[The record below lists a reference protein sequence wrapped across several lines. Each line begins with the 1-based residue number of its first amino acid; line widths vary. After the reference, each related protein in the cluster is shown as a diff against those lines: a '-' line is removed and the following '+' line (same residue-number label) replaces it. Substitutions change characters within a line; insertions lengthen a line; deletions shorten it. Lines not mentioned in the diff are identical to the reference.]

1 MSHADAGIAAGLPP
15 ARPYE
20 HERGNVLRLAVAQ
33 ALAGANSTVVYATG
47 AVIGNMLAPSK
58 ALATLPIS
66 IFVVGMA
73 ACTLPAGIVA
83 QRHGRRAAFLAG
95 TACGVLVGLLAAL
108 AVVLGSF
115 WLFCLATFF
124 GGAYA
129 AVVLSFR
136 FAAADCAPAQR
147 RPRALSAVMAGG
159 VAAGVIGPQLV
170 THTMS
175 LWPPHLFAATYLA
188 QAAVAAVAALILLG
202 VRLPMPTA
210 ATGQAGGRPLGTIA
224 RQPRFIIA
232 VVCGVVSYLLMNFLM
247 TAAPLAMQICGLS
260 QEASNLGL
268 QWHVIAMY
276 APSFFT
282 GRLITRFGAP
292 RVVAAGLALTAASA
306 AVGLA
311 GVDVAHFWLTLVLL
325 GLGWNFGFVGAS
337 AMVLDCHAP
346 EERARVQ
353 SLNDFL
359 VFGTMA
365 FGSFL
370 SGGLLTAYGWTTVL
384 WLSFAPLAAAV
395 VAVAAAVFRP
405 APLDR
410 TDMGRP
416 G

>member
-15 ARPYE
+15 AMPYE
-20 HERGNVLRLAVAQ
+20 HERGNVVRLAVAQ

-47 AVIGNMLAPSK
+47 AVIGNMLAPDK

-95 TACGVLVGLLAAL
+95 TACGVLVGLLGAL

-170 THTMS
+170 THTMT
-175 LWPPHLFAATYLA
+175 LWPPHMFAATYLA
-188 QAAVAAVAALILLG
+188 QAAVAAASALILLG

-210 ATGQAGGRPLGTIA
+210 ATGQAGGRPLGAIA
-224 RQPRFIIA
+224 RQPRFVIA

-247 TAAPLAMQICGLS
+247 TAAPLAMQMCGLS

-306 AVGLA
+306 AVGLT

-370 SGGLLTAYGWTTVL
+370 SGGLLTSYGWTTVL
-384 WLSFAPLAAAV
+384 WLSFAPLTAAV

-405 APLDR
+405 APLER
-410 TDMGRP
+410 TDIGRP